1 MSHITAEHLDQA
13 QQLDILTPPQT
24 ETLKQYLRKKV
35 SDRQNYAQQDE
46 PFTLFRGFSDI
57 FLLIGLS
64 ILLIAFNG
72 VAGAILLAISTEIGP
87 IIWAGI
93 TIAATFWL
101 SEYYVKKR
109 GLLMISLLFVMNIC
123 AIIAITIA
131 SIIFDDFSFDAI
143 DSISKTASYYLLLCS
158 VASFIILGLYQYI
171 YRTPYLPACLTING
185 VTIIQFL
192 LTYIFVPSDS
202 PDTFLIGH
210 SLTLIDNLLSLI
222 VSMACLIWAIKI
234 DQQAPFRQNRE
245 SQTAFWFYLFAGF
258 NFIIILYLPAELPG
272 ISLPFSQ
279 PVDYVL
285 FFAMGVFLLCLSL
298 WLNRRS
304 LFLAYMA
311 SCITFCFIGM
321 GQSLSVDDPETI
333 SGQDMVLDNL
343 TSLSSAWTDLS
354 TDFNILMLLIG
365 LVMALIGSFWA
376 QAHQASLAFVPNV
389 LQKYLPKWQLH
400 TSPDLLTT
408 SFKANAEDIY
418 HAVTSQILTAY
429 QAQNLLW
436 LSRHNSQDALF
447 MQAKQGELFDFIK
460 GYTDILITLGL
471 CLFQIGFALSLL
483 SLFDDNNWPHIWVLI
498 ILASLQIGL
507 SAYYLRY
514 RRLKLPGMSI
524 CLGLAATIFAIAFF
538 EDWTQE
544 LIWIAPL
551 LGLLFYIAFRLP
563 FVLYLTALSGALL
576 IFDLSDKGFETGP
589 SLEISILYGC
599 ILVVI
604 ALYFDIRDRLR
615 ETRLA
620 QNAFWLHLAA
630 APCLIHPFAF
640 PLLIDDSLYASLGL
654 FVAIIILSLFSIIID
669 RRSFLLSSS
678 LYLLALLIKL
688 LFFQDQTDMMTTSL
702 FFIFFLIG
710 VFLTSIGSFW
720 EHIRKTIMSIL
731 PDFPGKDRLPPYQQ
745 A

>member
-72 VAGAILLAISTEIGP
+72 VTGAILLAINTEIGA

-93 TIAATFWL
+93 TIAGTFGL

-109 GLLMISLLFVMNIC
+109 GLLMVSLLFVTNIIC
-123 AIIAITIA
+123 IIAITIA
-131 SIIFDDFSFDAI
+131 VVMFDDFSV
-143 DSISKTASYYLLLCS
+143 DSLDHMSKAASYYLLLCS
-158 VASFIILGLYQYI
+158 PILFIILGLYQYL
-171 YRTPYLPACLTING
+171 YKTPYLPAILIMNG
-185 VTIIQFL
+185 VAILQFSL
-192 LTYIFVPSDS
+192 IYIFVPNDS
-202 PDTFLIGH
+202 PATFLVGH
-210 SLTLIDNLLSLI
+210 TISLINNLLSLLI
-222 VSMACLIWAIKI
+222 SMACLIWAIKI
-234 DQQAPFRQNRE
+234 DQQAPFRQNRN
-245 SQTAFWFYLFAGF
+245 SQTAFWLYVLAGF
-258 NFIIILYLPAELPG
+258 NFSIILFFPAQLQG
-272 ISLPFSQ
+272 FYIPFSQ
-279 PVDYVL
+279 SIDYVL
-285 FFAMGVFLLCLSL
+285 FFAMGLCLLCLSL

-304 LFLAYMA
+304 LLIAFLVSCVLTFFSSVYQLTPEQNLVMA
-311 SCITFCFIGM
+311 ETESIT
-321 GQSLSVDDPETI
+321 SHLANLSQHFDE
-333 SGQDMVLDNL
+333 ML
-343 TSLSSAWTDLS
+343 
-354 TDFNILMLLIG
+354 LLIG
-365 LVMALIGSFWA
+365 FVMALIGSFWA
-376 QAHQASLAFVPNV
+376 QAHQASLAFVPNSV
-389 LQKYLPKWQLH
+389 QRYLPKWQLH

-418 HAVTSQILTAY
+418 HAVTSQLLTAY

-447 MQAKQGELFDFIK
+447 MQAKQGEIFDFIK

-471 CLFQIGFALSLL
+471 CLFQIGFALTLL
-483 SLFDDNNWPHIWVLI
+483 SLFDDHNWPHIWVLV
-498 ILASLQIGL
+498 ILGLLQIGL

-514 RRLKLPGMSI
+514 RRLKLPGMSL
-524 CLGLAATIFAIAFF
+524 CLGLAGTIFTIAFF

-544 LIWIAPL
+544 LIWTAPL
-551 LGLLFYIAFRLP
+551 FGLLFYLAFRLP

-576 IFDLSDKGFETGP
+576 ILELSDSGFESGP
-589 SLEISILYGC
+589 SLEMSILYGC
-599 ILVVI
+599 VLVVV
-604 ALYFDIRDRLR
+604 ALYFDSRDRFR

-640 PLLIDDSLYASLGL
+640 PLLIDESLYASLGL

-688 LFFQDQTDMMTTSL
+688 LFFQNQTDMITTSL

-720 EHIRKTIMSIL
+720 EQIRKAIMSIL
-731 PDFPGKDRLPPYQQ
+731 PDFPGKDHLPPYQQ